1 MKKHITLLAAACLL
15 AFTGCA
21 RFSTTQKDIRNE
33 DGTTTVTTRASA
45 YTLFSSRS
53 DLARWKASQTEK
65 TQGAEVG
72 GLSQQGGTNT
82 AATLSALAELLKAL
96 QKP

>member
-1 MKKHITLLAAACLL
+1 MRKHITTLAVVLLLA
-15 AFTGCA
+15 GCA
-21 RFSTTQKDIRNE
+21 RFSTTQKDIRNA
-33 DGTTTVTTRASA
+33 DGTTEVTTRASA
-45 YTLFSSRS
+45 YTLFSAKS

-82 AATLSALAELLKAL
+82 AATVAALAELLKAI